1 MRQSVSFSTVGT
13 HLEADER
20 GGAAGHESPG
30 RAPPPFLLRLF
41 LRLFLLPQLLQPA
54 LLRGGP
60 LPLFLL
66 PLLPLPALLRG
77 GPLPLL
83 PLPALL
89 RGGPLP
95 LLLLLALLGGEPLV
109 LAGLAP
115 ALLQESAQGGGGGCR
130 RLGARRLG
138 L

>member
-60 LPLFLL
+60 LPLF
-66 PLLPLPALLRG
+66 
-77 GPLPLL
+77 PLPLL